1 MPRGN
6 SKESQRW
13 AYRVSSILFPVA
25 KYLDADADRG
35 GELDLRKPHKPAQSR
50 HVRTRVKVAADKAS
64 SKTRR

>member
-25 KYLDADADRG
+25 KCMDADADRG
-35 GELDLRKPHKPAQSR
+35 GELNLRKPHKPAQSR
-50 HVRTRVKVAADKAS
+50 HVRT
-64 SKTRR
+64 

>member
-25 KYLDADADRG
+25 KCMDADTDRG
-35 GELDLRKPHKPAQSR
+35 GELNLRKPHKPAQSR
-50 HVRTRVKVAADKAS
+50 HVRT
-64 SKTRR
+64 